1 MILASQSPRRRELL
15 EEAGFSLEV
24 LPADIDETR
33 LPDEAPETLVGR
45 LAREKAE
52 ATRLLLKGSTT
63 DPLLVAA
70 DTIVWTDD
78 GEVLGKPADAA
89 DARRMLEG
97 LSGRVHHVSTGVY
110 VMLLSP
116 AASVEKTT
124 SFVETTDVEFYPLTS
139 GEIRA
144 YADSGEPLDKAG
156 AYGIQDR
163 GRLLVHGIRGDYF
176 NVVGLPVA
184 RFVREMG
191 RLTGSDATLGPLGG

>member
-78 GEVLGKPADAA
+78 GEVLGKPADADEQPSA
-89 DARRMLEG
+89 
-97 LSGRVHHVSTGVY
+97 
-110 VMLLSP
+110 
-116 AASVEKTT
+116 
-124 SFVETTDVEFYPLTS
+124 
-139 GEIRA
+139 
-144 YADSGEPLDKAG
+144 
-156 AYGIQDR
+156 
-163 GRLLVHGIRGDYF
+163 
-176 NVVGLPVA
+176 
-184 RFVREMG
+184 
-191 RLTGSDATLGPLGG
+191 